1 MARLL
6 PPLLLALFGAWCGT
20 FAGGATAW
28 GSAVG
33 LAALAAALLWIG
45 SPWRD
50 PLRLGFAGSLLP
62 LALWIA
68 AAASLWA
75 SAVPRAGRMGVL
87 LLPAFLWL
95 PGAVERCW
103 PSGDDRRRGLRAV
116 ALVTAG
122 ISAWALIDWLAL
134 GTPRPAM
141 PLGQHTLL
149 AAWLVLVLPLAV
161 LPAREAGPWRLA
173 GIAAAGLGVATVLL
187 TRSLGGAAA
196 LAAEALL
203 GIAWL
208 ARTRGGRWKGIAAGL
223 VLLALAGAAVQA
235 PRLARIAAGEDP
247 SARAR
252 RVYFEAGREGFF
264 ARPLLGW
271 GPGSAAWTV
280 HAFLDPIPGVTPPT
294 EAVGE
299 LHSLPLQIAYESGGT
314 GLLLAAGIVAVF
326 ILRRRAE
333 LRTSRDPALLLCG
346 LAGLAGGAVASL
358 GSGAIAVTALPLAAA
373 VVAGAALAAVERGA
387 GPERNFPV
395 RVYAAAALLALLP
408 SELARWRY
416 DRALAAETAGRRAV
430 AREELASAVRLDPA
444 FPLYRMR
451 LALFEEK
458 ETAARLA
465 LRAAEDGGAVPV
477 LWTVAGLLGF
487 STQRPWAGEALEKAC
502 ALDPFSP
509 FPPFYLMLSDP
520 ASGAA
525 PAYGAHAL
533 LADPRLLAATAWNP
547 QLLGLSLE
555 MVRRWP
561 GVDPGWKEA
570 LLAVRLPSE
579 PPRGPFDRLWLEID
593 TADTLRGQS
602 LSLAVFHRRPWRTQW
617 EVVRVR
623 PDLVARLDL
632 PPATSLR
639 TTAPGA
645 LRVSCRSRAG
655 QGLLTE

>member
-1 MARLL
+1 MARLV

-28 GSAVG
+28 GSAAG
-33 LAALAAALLWIG
+33 LATLLAALLWIG

-50 PLRLGFAGSLLP
+50 PLRLGPSGSLLP

-68 AAASLWA
+68 AAV
-75 SAVPRAGRMGVL
+75 SAWGSPVPRAGRMGVL

-95 PGAVERCW
+95 PGVVERCW
-103 PSGDDRRRGLRAV
+103 RTGDDRRQGLRTV

-122 ISAWALIDWLAL
+122 ISAWALIDWLGL
-134 GTPRPAM
+134 GAPRPAM

-149 AAWLVLVLPLAV
+149 AAWLVLVLPLAI
-161 LPAREAGPWRLA
+161 LPAREAGPWRFT
-173 GIAAAGLGVATVLL
+173 GIAAVGLGAVTVLL
-187 TRSLGGAAA
+187 TRSLAGTAA
-196 LAAEALL
+196 LAAEAVL
-203 GIAWL
+203 GAVWL
-208 ARTRGGRWKGIAAGL
+208 ARTRGGRWKGIAGGL

-235 PRLARIAAGEDP
+235 PRLVWIAAGEDF
-247 SARAR
+247 SARVR
-252 RVYFEAGREGFF
+252 SVYFEAGREGFL

-280 HAFLDPIPGVTPPT
+280 HAFLDPVPGVSPPG

-299 LHSLPLQIAYESGGT
+299 LHSLPLQLAYELGGT
-314 GLLLAAGIVAVF
+314 GLTLALGIVAVF
-326 ILRRRAE
+326 VLRRRAE
-333 LRTSRDPALLLCG
+333 LQTSRDPALLGCG
-346 LAGLAGGAVASL
+346 LLGLAGGAVASL

-373 VVAGAALAAVERGA
+373 VVAGAALSAAEREA
-387 GPERNFPV
+387 GREPSLPMRIYAV
-395 RVYAAAALLALLP
+395 AAALALLP

-416 DRALAAETAGRRAV
+416 DRALAAETEGRRAV
-430 AREELASAVRLDPA
+430 ARQALASAVRLDPA

-451 LALFEEK
+451 LALFTDG

-477 LWTVAGLLGF
+477 LWTAAGLLGF
-487 STQRPWAGEALEKAC
+487 SARSPWAGDALDRAC
-502 ALDPFSP
+502 ALDPFGP
-509 FPPFYLMLSDP
+509 FPPFYRMLSAP
-520 ASGAA
+520 GSGAA

-533 LADPRLLAATAWNP
+533 LAEPRLLAATSWNP

-570 LLAVRLPSE
+570 LLAAASVPVPS
-579 PPRGPFDRLWLEID
+579 RGPFLRLGLEID

-602 LSLAVFHRRPWRTQW
+602 LSLPVFRRRPWPARW
-617 EVVRVR
+617 PLVRIR
-623 PDLVARLDL
+623 QDLVLSLDL
-632 PPATSLR
+632 PPATTLP
-639 TTAPGA
+639 TTAPDA
-645 LRVSCRSRAG
+645 FRRVCRSQNG
-655 QGLLTE
+655 QELLTK